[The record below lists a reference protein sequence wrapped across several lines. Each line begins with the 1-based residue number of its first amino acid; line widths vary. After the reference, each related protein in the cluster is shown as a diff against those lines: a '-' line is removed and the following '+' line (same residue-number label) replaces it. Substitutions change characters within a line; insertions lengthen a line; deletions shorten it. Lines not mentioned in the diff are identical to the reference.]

1 MTQEQRRVLYHT
13 HWQVVLLL
21 FFRLVFCQTL
31 SINVQYKPGD
41 ERNNRYYSNY
51 RCCKPTTKDTCR
63 CVVLYQTHPSLQA
76 VSLPQCQRVSF
87 GNDWDNVDFAVNGLH
102 ELHIQR
108 LKTGKN
114 TEPELVY
121 PAFKHAHIK
130 PLLWIWPKCTAL
142 FPDFTS
148 HKRK

>member
-1 MTQEQRRVLYHT
+1 MREITGIIATTDAVSRQQKTPVD
-13 HWQVVLLL
+13 
-21 FFRLVFCQTL
+21 
-31 SINVQYKPGD
+31 VQ
-41 ERNNRYYSNY
+41 
-51 RCCKPTTKDTCR
+51 C
-63 CVVLYQTHPSLQA
+63 LYQTHPSLQA

-130 PLLWIWPKCTAL
+130 PLL
-142 FPDFTS
+142 
-148 HKRK
+148 